1 MSTTAP
7 SDKIVLKAALREQRG
22 KALRQ
27 LRADGQTPAV
37 IYGHGS
43 DTQSI
48 SVNSRE
54 LTQAYAKA
62 GGNKIIGVKI
72 DDARQ
77 KNALFHDVQVDAPTG
92 QILHADFYLVKM
104 DEKIKTEIPLVMTGE
119 STAVYQKEGSLV
131 RPLESIEVEAL
142 PGDLPESFE
151 FDISVL
157 DDFDKSITVGDLKI
171 PAGVEVLT
179 APEEL
184 VAKVEPPRSDEELE
198 ELDAEIDE
206 KAEMPE
212 GAIEEGEEEV
222 IEGEDEPTRKEPEG
236 KAAGAEH
243 TAPNEGVKKS

>member
-1 MSTTAP
+1 MSTTA
-7 SDKIVLKAALREQRG
+7 SDKIVLKATTREQRG

-27 LRADGQTPAV
+27 LRDEGQTPAV

-43 DTQSI
+43 ETQSL
-48 SVNSRE
+48 SFDARE
-54 LTQAYAKA
+54 LSRAYARA

-77 KNALFHDVQVDAPTG
+77 KNALFHEVQIDAPTG
-92 QILHADFYLVKM
+92 KILHADLYLVKM

-119 STAVYQKEGSLV
+119 STAVYQQEGSLV

-142 PGDLPESFE
+142 PGELPESIE

-157 DDFDKSITVGDLKI
+157 DNFDKSITVGDLKI

-222 IEGEDEPTRKEPEG
+222 IEDKDEPTRKEPEG

-243 TAPNEGVKKS
+243 TPPGEGAKKS